1 MGEQKQTALITGA
14 SSGIGRETA
23 IKLAANGFQVIAAAR
38 RMDRLNELAG
48 QFQAITPR
56 QVDLSQ
62 PENLE
67 KFCSYLS
74 ELPNPVSVLINNAGY
89 SIRGALEDV
98 SMEAAKRLF
107 EVNLFALIRITQA
120 CLPGMRSLRK
130 GRIVN
135 LSSIVGKFSFPG
147 GGIYAASKY
156 AVEGITDALRV
167 ELAPLG
173 IKVVAIRPGAIA
185 TEFNEVATELTGDL
199 MARTD
204 PDYKPIYQTAGAETG
219 KLFAGLT
226 IPGPD
231 LIADLILEAVLS
243 DVPKAVYSAGPLSEE
258 FLGKRASLDDDAY
271 HRFMLEKFGLINLQI

>member
-1 MGEQKQTALITGA
+1 MGEQKQTALVTGA

-23 IKLAANGFQVIAAAR
+23 IKLAAKGFQVIAAAR
-38 RMDRLNELAG
+38 RLDRLNELAD
-48 QFQAITPR
+48 QFKAITPR

-62 PENLE
+62 PEDLE
-67 KFCSYLS
+67 TFCSYLS

-89 SIRGALEDV
+89 SVRGALEDV
-98 SMEAAKRLF
+98 SLEVVKRLF

-130 GRIVN
+130 GTIVN
-135 LSSIVGKFSFPG
+135 LSSMVGKFTFPG
-147 GGIYAASKY
+147 SGVYAASKY
-156 AVEGITDALRV
+156 AVEAISDALRM
-167 ELAPLG
+167 ELAPMG

-185 TEFNEVATELTGDL
+185 TEFNEVANALTGDL

-243 DVPKAVYSAGPLSEE
+243 DTPKAVYWAGPLSDE

-271 HRFMLEKFGLINLQI
+271 HHFMLEKFGLTNLQI